1 MEVCAVVREDSCEY
15 MSEEPVQDGAVEESE
30 SAEVD
35 AGPAVDPID
44 PVEAVKGG
52 WRDLWQTP
60 AILAA
65 GGLLMLGLA
74 YAISIKPEPVLKP
87 ALKQSDVLL
96 KNEHYE
102 QAIELLNT
110 KVYPF
115 VVEPDGASTADK
127 IHYHLNKARA
137 IDRGQRA
144 AGFEDDRNH
153 VSIIR
158 EYSEAERLG
167 AVLDAPDLAALARTF
182 LARGQLDKAK
192 IRVSQIPKSRRDLRD
207 SLNHK
212 IVDNLLDRPVPEIE
226 PAMELLSTML
236 ADTELPL
243 DERVWAMEHQARIQL
258 EAGFVDE
265 TITRIL
271 REMPRLERAQ
281 SDGRSRLHLLL
292 ARGYLELG
300 ANDHART
307 QINHAYDL
315 SGAGDPHY
323 SGILLVHA
331 QLEDI
336 EGNTYEARDLYAQ
349 ISENFSRDRVYP
361 WGLVGL
367 GETQA
372 AIGESE
378 LSIEA
383 YDTLVGNYNSLG
395 IESEPS
401 RKQVLDS
408 ILARAEDA
416 LAAGNPEDTLRYT
429 MLGERLYDGNV
440 DIELPAEI
448 LEMLMNGHR
457 AMAEKLL
464 GGSIDESR
472 TLLGLDPSTRAQV
485 QRHLIAAA
493 TNARMH
499 SERFVV
505 TNLPKHAQSLWMA
518 ADLYDRAGDQREA
531 IIAFQT
537 YADSMPSDPKY
548 AEALFRLGESLRAI
562 GDFQKSA
569 EIFEQLIQDREG
581 VLGADI
587 GPFADSSFVPLA
599 QAYLYDEDTENDAK
613 AEQLLLTALSGT
625 KVSTETELYR
635 TALLEL
641 AGHYD
646 STNRAER
653 AIERYEEFVSR
664 YEGDPETAVVIYR
677 LAEAHRRLGDNIEL
691 SLGEAMPAAERNERV
706 AKMRSHRAR
715 AIEHYEGAISAL
727 SALRL
732 NRMGIFENIALRNAH
747 FYLGDCAFDL
757 QDYSEAIRYYDIARD
772 RYSDDPASLVA
783 MVQIVNA
790 YIATNELGRAAT
802 ANERAKRFYQSIPD
816 DVWDDPNL
824 PMDRADWE
832 RWLDSSA
839 MLLSAVPSN

>member
-1 MEVCAVVREDSCEY
+1 
-15 MSEEPVQDGAVEESE
+15 MSEEPIQEGAEEQIE
-30 SAEVD
+30 D
-35 AGPAVDPID
+35 QGPAIDPID
-44 PVEAVKGG
+44 PVEAVKTG

-60 AILAA
+60 ALLAT
-65 GGLLMLGLA
+65 GGVLLLGLA
-74 YAISIKPEPVLKP
+74 YTISTKPEPVLKP
-87 ALKQSDVLL
+87 ALKQSDALL
-96 KNEHYE
+96 KNEQYKE
-102 QAIELLNT
+102 AIDLLNT

-115 VVEPDGASTADK
+115 VAKKDGATVENQ

-144 AGFEDDRNH
+144 EGFEDDRNH

-158 EYSEAERLG
+158 EYLEAERLG
-167 AVLDAPDLAALARTF
+167 AVLEAADLAALARTY
-182 LARGQLDKAK
+182 LARGELTDAK
-192 IRVSQIPKSRRDLRD
+192 NRVSQIPMSRRDLRD
-207 SLNHK
+207 GLNHQ
-212 IVDNLLDRPVPEIE
+212 IVEDLLDRPVPETK
-226 PAMELLSTML
+226 PAMEILSSML
-236 ADTELPL
+236 ADSELAP
-243 DERVWAMEHQARIQL
+243 DERVWAMERQARIQL
-258 EAGFVDE
+258 EAGYVDE

-281 SDGRSRLHLLL
+281 ADGRSRLHLLL

-300 ANDHART
+300 AYDHARK
-307 QINHAYDL
+307 QIEHAYDL
-315 SGAGDPHY
+315 SGAGDTHY
-323 SGILLVHA
+323 SEILLAHA
-331 QLEDI
+331 RLEDI
-336 EGNTYEARDLYAQ
+336 EGNTYEARDLYLQ
-349 ISENFSRDRVYP
+349 IAENYSRDRAYP

-372 AIGESE
+372 AVGESE

-383 YDTLVGNYNSLG
+383 YDTLVGNYNTLG

-401 RKQVLDS
+401 RMQVLDS

-416 LAAGNPEDTLRYT
+416 LASGAPEDTLRYT
-429 MLGERLYDGNV
+429 ALGEKLFEGQSGMA
-440 DIELPAEI
+440 IPAQT
-448 LEMLMNGHR
+448 LQMLMNGHK

-464 GGSIDESR
+464 GRPLEDTRS
-472 TLLGLDPSTRAQV
+472 LLNLDPSTRAQV

-493 TNARMH
+493 TNARIH
-499 SERFVV
+499 AERFVV
-505 TNLPKHAQSLWMA
+505 SNLPRYADSLWTA

-537 YADSMPSDPKY
+537 YASSMPSDPRY
-548 AEALFRLGESLRAI
+548 AEALFRLGESLRAV
-562 GDFQKSA
+562 GDFQKAA
-569 EIFEQLIQDREG
+569 EIFEQLIQERDG
-581 VLGADI
+581 ILGADI

-599 QAYLYDEDTENDAK
+599 QAYLYDEDPANDAK

-635 TALLEL
+635 KALLEL

-646 STNRAER
+646 STDRPER

-677 LAEAHRRLGDNIEL
+677 LAEAHRRLGDTIEL
-691 SLGEAMPAAERNERV
+691 SLGEAMPAAERNERI
-706 AKMRSHRAR
+706 AKMRSHRTR
-715 AIEHYEGAISAL
+715 AIEHYEAAIRAL
-727 SALRL
+727 GALRL
-732 NRMGIFENIALRNAH
+732 TQMGLFESIALRNAY

-757 QDYSEAIRYYDIARD
+757 EDYDEAIRYYDIARD

-790 YIATNELGRAAT
+790 YIAKDELGRAAT
-802 ANERAKRFYQSIPD
+802 ANERARRFYNSIPD

-824 PMDRADWE
+824 PMDRGDWE

-839 MLLSAVPSN
+839 MLLSSAPTG